1 MARIRRSRRNSIR
14 GRPRRNANMLHA
26 REANLEATDGNQRRW
41 ANMQED
47 ILQIITSRIDV
58 LSRARLAGT
67 CTVLLETVPR
77 ISLDMPL
84 DLPCVLEEDL
94 SWPIGL
100 PQEGTRCTLM
110 PLDAPALHARFM
122 STPDKRWVGANG
134 DWLAYVGDAGHIEL
148 HNVYT
153 TVTVPLPPIS
163 SIGFDLED
171 LPDSVQ
177 FHFDQARA
185 KLNKIAIADAPSK
198 KAGYSKYTVIAVF
211 DISIAIARGG
221 FTSDGWKLLRSDL
234 MFPFVYEDAVLHGG
248 RIFALT
254 NEGSVFVWQL
264 SYGLNLAP
272 QEIPAPVIIDGQD
285 LTPLSWNLVPDIND
299 NQTMLLVHTRGVVTG
314 EEVESPYLERGLR
327 SYGTMR
333 CLVFQL
339 NGMVWNLAGAHWERK
354 HDLGAYSLFIGMNYP
369 LMIEL
374 APSVHDA
381 QDLPFMKHGC
391 ICSMH
396 ERIRSWNG
404 DFPDLCRFSLNEDLA
419 LGVELTSNQARARC
433 PPIWLVPS
441 MRNAEDWNVH

>member
-1 MARIRRSRRNSIR
+1 
-14 GRPRRNANMLHA
+14 MLHA

-47 ILQIITSRIDV
+47 ILQIMTSRIDV

-77 ISLDMPL
+77 ISLDLPL
-84 DLPCVLEEDL
+84 DLPCVIEEDL
-94 SWPIGL
+94 PWPIGL

-110 PLDAPALHARFM
+110 PLDAPTLHARLM
-122 STPDKRWVGANG
+122 STPAKRWVGANG

-185 KLNKIAIADAPSK
+185 KLKKIAIADAPSK

-234 MFPFVYEDAVLHGG
+234 MFPFVYEDDVLHGG

-264 SYGLNLAP
+264 SYGKL
-272 QEIPAPVIIDGQD
+272 IYIDHILG
-285 LTPLSWNLVPDIND
+285 TIAFR
-299 NQTMLLVHTRGVVTG
+299 LL
-314 EEVESPYLERGLR
+314 
-327 SYGTMR
+327 
-333 CLVFQL
+333 
-339 NGMVWNLAGAHWERK
+339 
-354 HDLGAYSLFIGMNYP
+354 I
-369 LMIEL
+369 
-374 APSVHDA
+374 
-381 QDLPFMKHGC
+381 
-391 ICSMH
+391 
-396 ERIRSWNG
+396 
-404 DFPDLCRFSLNEDLA
+404 
-419 LGVELTSNQARARC
+419 
-433 PPIWLVPS
+433 
-441 MRNAEDWNVH
+441 